1 MKRIICAV
9 LAVLM
14 LAGCAYAEETGL
26 EMWQREGGWTTLAKA
41 LTGDGLKEA
50 WEHGAEVFAQSLG
63 MPSMNVETLQGMML
77 QGFNLESGI
86 DGITVDG
93 NRVTGSLED
102 GTEVFSHEYS
112 LVETLQQA
120 DVPGGAAVYVFQ
132 AAEEAGE
139 YNYIALTEP
148 EEASFSG
155 IEFMSFNMVHTATDY
170 MKMFGGALI
179 PCTMVATD
187 TDAEALQAWIDR
199 LFAEPIVIAQ

>member
-26 EMWQREGGWTTLAKA
+26 ETWQREGGWTALAKA
-41 LTGDGLKEA
+41 LTGEELNEA

-63 MPSMNVETLQGMML
+63 MPSMTVETLQGMML

-86 DGITVDG
+86 DEITVDG
-93 NRVTGSLED
+93 NRMTGCLED
-102 GTEVFSHEYS
+102 GTELFSHEYS
-112 LVETLQQA
+112 LVDTLQRE
-120 DVPGGAAVYVFQ
+120 DVLGGAAVYVFQ
-132 AAEEAGE
+132 AAEEAGQ

-148 EEASFSG
+148 ETANYGG
-155 IEFMSFNMVHTATDY
+155 IEFMSFNMVHTANDY
-170 MKMFGGALI
+170 MTMFSGALI

-187 TDAEALQAWIDR
+187 TDTEAIQAWIDR
-199 LFAEPIVIAQ
+199 LFAEPITIMN